1 MESPRQKRDPIA
13 GRKTLQTRLITG
25 FAITASL
32 ALAAASALAADQ
44 LHIGKAS
51 PTSTAM
57 LPADVGQKTGIFLK
71 HGLEVEIA
79 SFSGG
84 AKLHQAMVA
93 GSVEVGVGAGPEL
106 ALIAKGSPEL
116 AICNA
121 SGPAPFIGIALP
133 KDSPVT
139 KPEDLKG
146 KKMGVTSTGSLT
158 YWLAREFAR
167 TRGWGV
173 EGIQTV
179 AIGGDSAG
187 IIAALRTRAVDAAI
201 VATPLAFQME
211 EQGEGRLFMSAAEY
225 VGNISSGTIFATK
238 EMMEKR
244 PDVLRRFIA
253 GWLETVDF
261 MAKNRDET
269 IKLAAAMTGFTL
281 TVQAKEYD
289 QTQTMFTNDCKFDA
303 ESLAN
308 LKRSFA
314 DLKLLETEPDMSK
327 LYTEAFLPK
336 R

>member
-1 MESPRQKRDPIA
+1 MMN
-13 GRKTLQTRLITG
+13 
-25 FAITASL
+25 FAIIVSI

-51 PTSTAM
+51 PTSTPM
-57 LPADVGQKTGIFLK
+57 LPADVGQKTGIFAK

-79 SFSGG
+79 NFSGG
-84 AKLHQAMVA
+84 AKLHQAMAA
-93 GSVEVGVGAGPEL
+93 GSVDVGVGAGPEL

-121 SGPAPFIGIALP
+121 SAPAPFIGIALP
-133 KDSPVT
+133 KDSPVK
-139 KPEDLKG
+139 KPDDLKG
-146 KKMGVTSTGSLT
+146 KKVGVTSTGSLT

-173 EGIQTV
+173 EGVQTV
-179 AIGGDSAG
+179 AIGGDPAG
-187 IIAALRTRAVDAAI
+187 IIAAFRAKAVDAAI

-244 PDVLRRFIA
+244 PEVLRRFIA

-261 MAKNRDET
+261 MEKNRAET
-269 IKLAAAMTGFTL
+269 IKIAAGMTGFTQ
-281 TVQAKEYD
+281 TVQAREYD
-289 QTQTMFTNDCKFDA
+289 LTEKMFTKDCKFDA